1 MYVFYVFV
9 DFELSKWTWG
19 PLIGV
24 PILDLKGIFAT
35 KCCDYFLFCGL
46 NPAFPGR
53 DITGRHTGFNVE
65 CGYAGHSF
73 LFYYFFIMCEWFW
86 EWPEF
91 WGTRH
96 YSEYVR
102 FIIMFIIMLFDP
114 AVILICSSRTKGSLF
129 SNSVGMVWYTVI
141 SQLWSTVFL
150 SKMDLIE
157 YFLNCQ

>member
-96 YSEYVR
+96 YSRVCSVHYHVHYYA
-102 FIIMFIIMLFDP
+102 IWPSSDLNLFFP
-114 AVILICSSRTKGSLF
+114 NKGVTFLKFRWYGVVHCYF
-129 SNSVGMVWYTVI
+129 STLKHSV
-141 SQLWSTVFL
+141 F
-150 SKMDLIE
+150 K
-157 YFLNCQ
+157 